1 MVFPRS
7 ALSRTRGYVNGNKFK
22 LESKVPVNNQP
33 ARGFSEGSSSS
44 DGPALQIN
52 TTFRQSMVGGRFTTS
67 KAPEAKRTSALE
79 DLIRLK
85 NEVESNKELKM
96 ASQARL
102 INAKLQGKNLSKVS
116 EQLSP

>member
-1 MVFPRS
+1 
-7 ALSRTRGYVNGNKFK
+7 
-22 LESKVPVNNQP
+22 
-33 ARGFSEGSSSS
+33 
-44 DGPALQIN
+44 
-52 TTFRQSMVGGRFTTS
+52 MVGGRFTTS

-116 EQLSP
+116 EQLSPQGSATSRVSLKNTVSRVSETFANQSKVSVKSLSRVG

>member
-1 MVFPRS
+1 MKQSQSMVFTRS
-7 ALSRTRGYVNGNKFK
+7 ALSKTRGYVNGNKFK
-22 LESKVPVNNQP
+22 LESRVPVDNKP
-33 ARGFSEGSSSS
+33 LRGFSEVSSSS

-52 TTFRQSMVGGRFTTS
+52 TTFRQSMVGGRFTNTL
-67 KAPEAKRTSALE
+67 ATETKRTSALE

-102 INAKLQGKNLSKVS
+102 IEAKL
-116 EQLSP
+116 